1 MQSRKNTARAVFF
14 LSENRR
20 NAIRAAVDIYS
31 RARYNISMELLLE
44 NPELKVEAA
53 VIDDVVRF
61 EHARVIAHDEH
72 AAIVKAGETYK
83 CVFDDID
90 RAREYIARFGI
101 RGKACLLNMPA
112 DAPAIL
118 GLDAA
123 ACKTFAYLAPMP
135 PLPDGSVAIKRLAP
149 SLAETVREA
158 YVKHG
163 AAGYTVE
170 QVAALMRDKGIFGAI
185 VGGKLAGFVG
195 RHADGNIGMLEVFEP
210 FRRRGLGRALA
221 EFMIAYVMTF
231 GRTPICDVFTDNAAS
246 LSMQDKLGMTAAR
259 GLTFWGAL
267 GEGE

>member
-1 MQSRKNTARAVFF
+1 
-14 LSENRR
+14 
-20 NAIRAAVDIYS
+20 
-31 RARYNISMELLLE
+31 
-44 NPELKVEAA
+44 
-53 VIDDVVRF
+53 
-61 EHARVIAHDEH
+61 
-72 AAIVKAGETYK
+72 
-83 CVFDDID
+83 
-90 RAREYIARFGI
+90 
-101 RGKACLLNMPA
+101 
-112 DAPAIL
+112 
-118 GLDAA
+118 
-123 ACKTFAYLAPMP
+123 MP